1 MEELLMVFISVLI
14 LIPVMYI
21 VPLGL
26 SFKGKIVL
34 MTCSFFVSVVLIF
47 SKAIIQMWQLILLAV
62 ALLLLF
68 SIFLNKK
75 FLIFEKN
82 IQTDSLN
89 DSYKNDSGSSE
100 NDRLINRNQ
109 SKEDSV
115 VNIDTDK
122 KEFASS
128 EGNKEDHLLLENEKD
143 HLLVDQTPQ
152 PDNDYIEP
160 FEPLINFEQA
170 MGKSSEASELN
181 QSEEMSLVHS
191 FIETIE
197 PNKEHLELQPLEEIS
212 EINHATET
220 SETSKNQ
227 DHDYIQAE
235 LEELDFLSERSILLD
250 EMNEETN
257 SSSEKDHLN
266 YMSEIESILNDDEF
280 VSSDLEEISSSAPIT
295 FEEKD
300 ERTLEM
306 IEGAVEHQEED
317 FISNP
322 FNSQTAV
329 NDLQSLNE
337 PEDSFKEYLLEIMLS
352 QVKQKQKSMTPKEYE
367 QLIKDHLT
375 EDLPDQTYFLFARE
389 LIDHFI
395 RQRDLFKLEALL
407 LTLMEK
413 YKKYPILFIQ
423 LEYLYNHYVLKQT
436 S

>member
-1 MEELLMVFISVLI
+1 
-14 LIPVMYI
+14 
-21 VPLGL
+21 
-26 SFKGKIVL
+26 
-34 MTCSFFVSVVLIF
+34 
-47 SKAIIQMWQLILLAV
+47 
-62 ALLLLF
+62 
-68 SIFLNKK
+68 
-75 FLIFEKN
+75 
-82 IQTDSLN
+82 
-89 DSYKNDSGSSE
+89 
-100 NDRLINRNQ
+100 
-109 SKEDSV
+109 
-115 VNIDTDK
+115 
-122 KEFASS
+122 
-128 EGNKEDHLLLENEKD
+128 
-143 HLLVDQTPQ
+143 
-152 PDNDYIEP
+152 
-160 FEPLINFEQA
+160 
-170 MGKSSEASELN
+170 
-181 QSEEMSLVHS
+181 
-191 FIETIE
+191 
-197 PNKEHLELQPLEEIS
+197 
-212 EINHATET
+212 
-220 SETSKNQ
+220 
-227 DHDYIQAE
+227 
-235 LEELDFLSERSILLD
+235 
-250 EMNEETN
+250 
-257 SSSEKDHLN
+257 LN

-317 FISNP
+317 FISNQ

-329 NDLQSLNE
+329 NDLQSLNK

>member
-1 MEELLMVFISVLI
+1 MAFIAVLI

-26 SFKGKIVL
+26 PFKGKIVL

-47 SKAIIQMWQLILLAV
+47 SKAIIQMWQLIMLAV

-89 DSYKNDSGSSE
+89 DSYKSDSGSSE

-109 SKEDSV
+109 SKEDLV
-115 VNIDTDK
+115 VTIDPEK

-128 EGNKEDHLLLENEKD
+128 EDKKEDRHAENVILLENEKE
-143 HLLVDQTPQ
+143 HILEAQTPQ
-152 PDNDYIEP
+152 IVNDYIEP
-160 FEPLINFEQA
+160 LISFEQA
-170 MGKSSEASELN
+170 MGKSNEASELK
-181 QSEEMSLVHS
+181 QSEEMSVVHS
-191 FIETIE
+191 FIETVE
-197 PNKEHLELQPLEEIS
+197 PNKDIPELQPLEEIS
-212 EINHATET
+212 ETNHVTET
-220 SETSKNQ
+220 YETSKNQ
-227 DHDYIQAE
+227 DQDYIQAE
-235 LEELDFLSERSILLD
+235 LEELDFLSNRSILLD

-306 IEGAVEHQEED
+306 MEGAVEHQEED
-317 FISNP
+317 FISNQ

-329 NDLQSLNE
+329 NDLQYLNE